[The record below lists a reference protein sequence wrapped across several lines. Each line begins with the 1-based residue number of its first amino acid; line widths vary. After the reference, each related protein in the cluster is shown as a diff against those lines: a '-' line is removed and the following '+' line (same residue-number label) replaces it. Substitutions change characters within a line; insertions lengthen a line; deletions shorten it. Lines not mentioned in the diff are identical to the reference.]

1 MMTFAKFERL
11 TSMMVN
17 QSTTM
22 DHAYKLKIDLLDF
35 VDDYSTLISELWS
48 VILTNEGVDW
58 FSWFMYEKNYISDG
72 IGNSK
77 LTAYD
82 DGKEICEDLPKLYE
96 YLVNNSYFKIE
107 ATL

>member
-1 MMTFAKFERL
+1 MMTFDKFERL
-11 TSMMVN
+11 TNLMVN

-48 VILTNEGVDW
+48 VILTNEGADW

-72 IGNSK
+72 IGNPK
-77 LTAYD
+77 LTAYN
-82 DGKEICEDLPKLYE
+82 DGKEICIDLPELYE

-107 ATL
+107 TTL

>member
-1 MMTFAKFERL
+1 MMTFAKFEKL
-11 TSMMVN
+11 TRMMVT
-17 QSTTM
+17 QSATL
-22 DHAYKLKIDLLDF
+22 DQAHKLKIDLLDF

-48 VILTNEGVDW
+48 VILTSEGVDW
-58 FSWFMYEKNYISDG
+58 FSWFMYEKNYISNG
-72 IGNSK
+72 IGDLK

-82 DGKEICEDLPKLYE
+82 DGKEICRDLPELYE